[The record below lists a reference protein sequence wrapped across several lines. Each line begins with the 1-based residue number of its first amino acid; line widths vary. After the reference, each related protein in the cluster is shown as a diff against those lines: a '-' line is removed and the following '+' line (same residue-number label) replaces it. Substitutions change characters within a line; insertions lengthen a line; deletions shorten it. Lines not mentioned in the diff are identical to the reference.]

1 MSVAL
6 TSEQKK
12 LLTQMTLPPRSE
24 TLAALKREMTVDE
37 PHIEAMAEL
46 IAKDIGL
53 SGQVL
58 SVVNSSAYSP
68 VQKVDS
74 IKHAVMMLG
83 IEQLMPLI
91 RAASLKSSLISHGF
105 LADYWRYNEWTAQ
118 ACLVVA
124 RLLDR
129 ERLAHYAYQF
139 GLFQGA
145 GVPLLYLNFEGYE
158 QFIKQSNRV
167 GWGEIATQEEASL
180 TISHATASAA
190 LAQYWRLPAT
200 MVKMF
205 YFYYQADAVE
215 RVGGSSSAI
224 AEIIAIHRLARYSID
239 QQTRSIA
246 GDQDWQRFK
255 SSAMAAFQLTE
266 ADVTRLVDRS
276 IKQVFGSSAG

>member
-6 TSEQKK
+6 TSEQKE

-24 TLAALKREMTVDE
+24 MLAALRQEMEASE
-37 PHIEAMAEL
+37 PNIEAMAEL

-53 SGQVL
+53 AGQVL
-58 SVVNSSAYSP
+58 SVVNSPAYSP

-74 IKHAVMMLG
+74 IKQAVMMLG
-83 IEQLMPLI
+83 IEKLMPLI

-124 RLLDR
+124 RLLKR
-129 ERLAHYAYQF
+129 ERLANYAYQF

-158 QFIKQSNRV
+158 QFIKQSNQI
-167 GWGEIATQEEASL
+167 GWSEIATKEEASL
-180 TISHATASAA
+180 HVSHATASAA

-200 MVKMF
+200 LVKMI
-205 YFYYQADAVE
+205 YFYYSDNVVE
-215 RVGGSSSAI
+215 QVGDETSAI
-224 AEIIAIHRLARYSID
+224 AELIAIHRLARYSID

-246 GDQDWQRFK
+246 GNKDWQAFK
-255 SSAMAAFQLTE
+255 LSTMRTFSLTE
-266 ADVTRLVDRS
+266 QDVAELVDS
-276 IKQVFGSSAG
+276 TVEQVFNA

>member
-1 MSVAL
+1 MSVVL
-6 TSEQKK
+6 TSEQKE

-24 TLAALKREMTVDE
+24 TLAALRQEMEARE
-37 PHIEAMAEL
+37 PNIEIMAEL

-53 SGQVL
+53 AGQVL

-74 IKHAVMMLG
+74 IKQAVMMLG
-83 IEQLMPLI
+83 IEKLMPLI

-124 RLLDR
+124 RLLKR
-129 ERLAHYAYQF
+129 EKLANYAYQF

-158 QFIKQSNRV
+158 RFIKQSNQV
-167 GWGEIATQEEASL
+167 GWREIAAKEEASL
-180 TISHATASAA
+180 LVSHATASAA

-200 MVKMF
+200 LVKMI
-205 YFYYQADAVE
+205 YFYYNEDVVE
-215 RVGGSSSAI
+215 KVGESTSAI
-224 AEIIAIHRLARYSID
+224 AELIGIHRLARYCID

-246 GDQDWQRFK
+246 GNKDWQAFK
-255 SSAMAAFQLTE
+255 APTMATFNL
-266 ADVTRLVDRS
+266 ADNDVNELLDNTVDH
-276 IKQVFGSSAG
+276 VF

>member
-6 TSEQKK
+6 TSEQKE

-24 TLAALKREMTVDE
+24 TLAALRQEMEASE
-37 PHIEAMAEL
+37 PNIETMAEL

-53 SGQVL
+53 AGQVL

-74 IKHAVMMLG
+74 IKQAVMMLG
-83 IEQLMPLI
+83 IEKLMPLI

-124 RLLDR
+124 RLLKR
-129 ERLAHYAYQF
+129 ERLANYAYQF

-158 QFIKQSNRV
+158 QFIKQSNQI
-167 GWGEIATQEEASL
+167 GWSEIAAKEEASL
-180 TISHATASAA
+180 HVSHATASAA

-200 MVKMF
+200 LVKMI
-205 YFYYQADAVE
+205 YFYYSDNVVE
-215 RVGGSSSAI
+215 QVGDETSAI
-224 AEIIAIHRLARYSID
+224 AELIAIHRLARYSID

-246 GDQDWQRFK
+246 GNKDWQAFK
-255 SSAMAAFQLTE
+255 LSTMRTFSLTE
-266 ADVTRLVDRS
+266 QDVAELVDS
-276 IKQVFGSSAG
+276 TVEQVFNA